1 MSKSK
6 TPKAKALARSRGWV
20 FTLNNPTADEIS
32 LIKAMECKHIV
43 YGEEFGESGTPH
55 LQGYVELK
63 EKISAKRLN
72 QLMGNRCHFEHRRGT
87 PEEARDYCLKGDQ
100 SHEEWKELGRKGPSF
115 GLNAVTFEKGELLM
129 QGKRT
134 DIINVRTAALTQ
146 TMADIVSNEDYNYQ
160 DILIAKEVKKYCTK
174 GRDWMPRVIWLYG
187 PSDTGKSTHARQI
200 CIDEGYP
207 EPLIKTVGGQWWDGY
222 DGQEAV
228 ILDDF
233 RDSWWTMS
241 YNNNMLTG
249 HNFRVENKGGSAFF
263 VPKLIIY
270 TTIVSPSEHYKG
282 VASVREPLKQLLRRV
297 TEIYRFADISDP
309 GPRIINESVFC
320 ETKTFDFEE
329 MRLLRNNQKSD
340 QRSGKVIVRQPVVT
354 STYPTPAE
362 GQSQNFD
369 YNPFLVDDDWLD
381 LNMDD
386 GGDNVCHTSDVNTD
400 DIVIIL
406 E

>member
-1 MSKSK
+1 MKQVNMAKTIRSKG
-6 TPKAKALARSRGWV
+6 LARVRGWV
-20 FTLNNPTADEIS
+20 FTLNNPTTEEIE
-32 LIKAMECKHIV
+32 LVKNIKCKHLV
-43 YGEEFGESGTPH
+43 FGEEIAASGTPH
-55 LQGYVELK
+55 LQGYVELH
-63 EKISAKRLN
+63 EKISAKALN
-72 QLMGNRCHFEHRRGT
+72 LLIGNRAHLEHRKGE
-87 PEEARDYCLKGDQ
+87 PSEARAYCLKGEQPHD
-100 SHEEWKELGRKGPSF
+100 EWKELGTAGPSY
-115 GLNAVTFEKGELLM
+115 GLNAITFEKGDMLNP
-129 QGKRT
+129 GKRT
-134 DIINVRTAALTQ
+134 DIINVRKAALTQ
-146 TMADIVSNEDYNYQ
+146 TMGEIVSNESYNYQ

-270 TTIVSPSEHYKG
+270 TTIVSPNEHYKG

-297 TEIYRFADISDP
+297 TEVYRFADISDP

-340 QRSGKVIVRQPVVT
+340 QRSGKVIVRQPAVT
-354 STYPTPAE
+354 STYPTTPAE
-362 GQSQNFD
+362 SDTSITTED
-369 YNPFLVDDDWLD
+369 YDDWLELITGD
-381 LNMDD
+381 
-386 GGDNVCHTSDVNTD
+386 DNVIQTSELDFTID
-400 DIVIIL
+400 L
-406 E
+406 SE